1 MAAIGEAAARWVEG
15 VEHLIITSLADL
27 FVGKGS
33 AVAFCNDAGALRCA
47 GRQPPGGLLRHAL
60 HHGRIKDWFDHT
72 LELDENLAPISA
84 TVTVTKKVLG
94 CFDEPRVAFQLSY
107 TQGTQGMPR
116 VERLES

>member
-1 MAAIGEAAARWVEG
+1 MREAPWPAPSAIR
-15 VEHLIITSLADL
+15 
-27 FVGKGS
+27 
-33 AVAFCNDAGALRCA
+33 
-47 GRQPPGGLLRHAL
+47 
-60 HHGRIKDWFDHT
+60 DWFDHT

>member
-1 MAAIGEAAARWVEG
+1 MRARHVRRLVARIRRPLGAAHHHENFRRAAG
-15 VEHLIITSLADL
+15 
-27 FVGKGS
+27 
-33 AVAFCNDAGALRCA
+33 
-47 GRQPPGGLLRHAL
+47 
-60 HHGRIKDWFDHT
+60 T

>member
-1 MAAIGEAAARWVEG
+1 MEKK
-15 VEHLIITSLADL
+15 TNTL
-27 FVGKGS
+27 FVHVW
-33 AVAFCNDAGALRCA
+33 AILALSNNA
-47 GRQPPGGLLRHAL
+47 GLLRHAL

>member
-1 MAAIGEAAARWVEG
+1 MREARWPAASADDEF
-15 VEHLIITSLADL
+15 LAD
-27 FVGKGS
+27 VERH
-33 AVAFCNDAGALRCA
+33 VARVQQDATRAIARCRGATSRTRRICA
-47 GRQPPGGLLRHAL
+47 LALLRHAL

>member
-1 MAAIGEAAARWVEG
+1 MRRARSPAAAARRAARDG
-15 VEHLIITSLADL
+15 FARSPRSSSGRSHS
-27 FVGKGS
+27 S
-33 AVAFCNDAGALRCA
+33 ASRLRCA

>member
-1 MAAIGEAAARWVEG
+1 MKR
-15 VEHLIITSLADL
+15 
-27 FVGKGS
+27 
-33 AVAFCNDAGALRCA
+33 
-47 GRQPPGGLLRHAL
+47 GRH
-60 HHGRIKDWFDHT
+60 HT